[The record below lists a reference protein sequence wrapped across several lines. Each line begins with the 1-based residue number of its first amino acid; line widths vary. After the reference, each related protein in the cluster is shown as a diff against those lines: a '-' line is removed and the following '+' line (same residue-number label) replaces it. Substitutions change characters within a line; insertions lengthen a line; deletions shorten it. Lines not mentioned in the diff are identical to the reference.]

1 MDEQNISKDDTS
13 KGNAPTP
20 RVQDKPKKT
29 PPTVVQKPIVK
40 MVSVMFREN
49 RKFDLHVGREMITFK
64 GREIKQIPAE
74 WLLHRDFLQASDQF
88 IVKGV

>member
-1 MDEQNISKDDTS
+1 MEKEGDNKRAS
-13 KGNAPTP
+13 TP
-20 RVQDKPKKT
+20 SRVQDKPDDKKAR
-29 PPTVVQKPIVK
+29 VQKPVVK

-49 RKFDLHVGREMITFK
+49 RKFDLHVGREMITFR
-64 GREIKQIPAE
+64 GREVKQIPAE